1 MNGCQ
6 QGFRSLA
13 SFSFGGQESAS
24 KPPQAI
30 CKPLGQIV
38 KYEMNLN
45 RLKNLTLL
53 SLLLLIG
60 CTPEE
65 SLLHYKFGQNTIT
78 RLNKEKKVY
87 LYDGAYSLEGIESQQ
102 ASAVIDWQFDDGL
115 FWFIQFQPDDT
126 VLLFSGGLGRLESIN
141 KKGSKLVYS
150 KETNDLLEPYQS
162 DSSSY
167 NNLYQLSN
175 NLQLE
180 KERNEKFGSKVRR
193 EPIRV
198 SQ

>member
-1 MNGCQ
+1 MSIHKAKVC
-6 QGFRSLA
+6 LLL
-13 SFSFGGQESAS
+13 FGS
-24 KPPQAI
+24 
-30 CKPLGQIV
+30 CM

-45 RLKNLTLL
+45 RLKYLTLL

-65 SLLHYKFGQNTIT
+65 SLLQYKFGQNTIT

-87 LYDGAYSLEGIESQQ
+87 LYDGAYSLEDIESQQ
-102 ASAVIDWQFDDGL
+102 ASAVIDWQFDDGM

-126 VLLFSGGLGRLESIN
+126 VLLFSGGLGKLESIN
-141 KKGSKLVYS
+141 KKGSQLVYS
-150 KETNDLLEPYQS
+150 KETNDLLERYQS

-167 NNLYQLSN
+167 NNLYQLSS

-180 KERNEKFGSKVRR
+180 KERNAKFGSKVRR
-193 EPIRV
+193 ETIRV
-198 SQ
+198 NQ

>member
-1 MNGCQ
+1 M
-6 QGFRSLA
+6 
-13 SFSFGGQESAS
+13 
-24 KPPQAI
+24 
-30 CKPLGQIV
+30 
-38 KYEMNLN
+38 
-45 RLKNLTLL
+45 
-53 SLLLLIG
+53 LLLIG

-65 SLLHYKFGQNTIT
+65 SLLHYKFGQKTIT

-87 LYDGAYSLEGIESQQ
+87 LYDGAYSLEDIESQQ

-115 FWFIQFQPDDT
+115 FWFIKFQPNDT
-126 VLLFSGGLGRLESIN
+126 ILLFSGGLGKLVSMN

-150 KETNDLLEPYQS
+150 KDTNDLLQPYQS

-180 KERNEKFGSKVRR
+180 KERNEKFESKVRR
-193 EPIRV
+193 ELIRE
-198 SQ
+198 SK

>member
-1 MNGCQ
+1 
-6 QGFRSLA
+6 
-13 SFSFGGQESAS
+13 
-24 KPPQAI
+24 
-30 CKPLGQIV
+30 
-38 KYEMNLN
+38 MNLN
-45 RLKNLTLL
+45 KLKVFTLL

-65 SLLHYKFGQNTIT
+65 SLLHYKFGENTIT

-87 LYDGAYSLEGIESQQ
+87 LYDGAYSLEDLESQQ
-102 ASAVIDWQFDDGL
+102 VSAVIDWQFDDGL

-126 VLLFSGGLGRLESIN
+126 VLFFSGGLGKLESIN

-150 KETNDLLEPYQS
+150 KETNDLLKPYQN
-162 DSSSY
+162 DSSNY

-180 KERNEKFGSKVRR
+180 KERNERFRSKVRR
-193 EPIRV
+193 ELIKRI
-198 SQ
+198 Q